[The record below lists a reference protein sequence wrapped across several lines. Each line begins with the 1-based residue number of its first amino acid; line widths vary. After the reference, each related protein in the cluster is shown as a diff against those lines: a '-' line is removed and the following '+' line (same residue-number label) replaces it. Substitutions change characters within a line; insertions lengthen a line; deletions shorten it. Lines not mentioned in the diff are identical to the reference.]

1 MKAAVPNSHSD
12 QRGAAHATRAR
23 AVRLRRHKSR
33 WPAAVL
39 RTNGRP
45 RGVQVERAPDT
56 TQLIE
61 SWPDS
66 WSRGLSI
73 AGCKIGAEG
82 LRLKQRRVECLALHP
97 SVRLKLVCLSPLPC
111 AINRA
116 LACPCAS
123 AGDCGG
129 VRVRPE
135 PVEFVVREFDLPG
148 RMSGQLSQFNCAETL
163 AIQWVFPSANG
174 VCF

>member
-12 QRGAAHATRAR
+12 QTGAAHATRES
-23 AVRLRRHKSR
+23 AVRLRRHSPQ
-33 WPAAVL
+33 WPAAIP
-39 RTNGRP
+39 RTNVRP
-45 RGVQVERAPDT
+45 RGVPVERAPDT
-56 TQLIE
+56 TLLIE

-73 AGCKIGAEG
+73 AGCKIDAEG

-97 SVRLKLVCLSPLPC
+97 SVRLKLVYLSPLPC

-123 AGDCGG
+123 AGDCGS
-129 VRVRPE
+129 VRIRPE
-135 PVEFVVREFDLPG
+135 PVEFIVREFDLPG
-148 RMSGQLSQFNCAETL
+148 RMSRQLSKFNCAETL
-163 AIQWVFPSANG
+163 AVERVFPRAND
-174 VCF
+174 VRF